1 MRTPN
6 FRLDGGTAVVT
17 GAAGGIGARVALGL
31 AASGADVACIDLS
44 AESLQETVAE
54 IRDGGGRAVALA
66 ADTTDH
72 GQMAAAIATAQAE
85 LGAVRYAANCA
96 GINDGAPAEEMPIE
110 QWRRLVDINLT
121 GVFIA
126 CQLEARAML
135 EAGGGSIVN
144 IGSISAS
151 IANRG
156 LTQAHY
162 NASKAGV
169 VHLSSSLA
177 LEWARRGIRVNT
189 VSPGYTKTPMAT
201 HPDVWEH
208 VKAYANDIPLGRWA
222 EADEMVGPVAFLLS
236 EASSY
241 CTGSNLMVDGG
252 AICW

>member
-44 AESLQETVAE
+44 AESLQETVTA
-54 IRDGGGRAVALA
+54 IREGGGRAVAIA

-72 GQMAAAIATAQAE
+72 DQMSDAVATAQGE
-85 LGAVRYAANCA
+85 LGPVRYAANCA
-96 GINDGAPAEEMPIE
+96 GINNGAPAEEMPLE
-110 QWRRLVDINLT
+110 QWRRLIDVNLT
-121 GVFIA
+121 GVFVS
-126 CQLEARAML
+126 CQLEGRAML
-135 EAGGGSIVN
+135 QAGGGSIVN
-144 IGSISAS
+144 IGSISAL

-169 VHLSSSLA
+169 VHLTSSLA

-208 VKAYANDIPLGRWA
+208 VKAYADDIPLGRWA
-222 EADEMVGPVAFLLS
+222 EADEMVGPVTFLLS